1 MNTPTNNKRSD
12 TPYQKALK
20 ESEKKFALVYAQTGN
35 RAEAI
40 RQSFPLLMGR
50 SSNNYM
56 RVKAHRLLMKDNVLT
71 EVQRQAERLQ
81 QIGGKSVQVLEDILD
96 FGQEHNALEAAKF
109 TYEQIHGKATQR
121 TEVTGKFV
129 TVVYDL
135 SGGKAGVVPQEV
147 LDQLNDE

>member
-1 MNTPTNNKRSD
+1 MNTSSSKQTS
-12 TPYQKALK
+12 YQKALK

-40 RQSFPLLMGR
+40 RQSFPLLMKR
-50 SSNNYM
+50 SSNAYI
-56 RVKAHRLLMKDNVLT
+56 RLKAHRLLMNDDVVT
-71 EVQRQAERLQ
+71 EVQVQSDRLATL
-81 QIGGKSVQVLEDILD
+81 GNKSITVLEDIMD
-96 FGQEHNALEAAKF
+96 VGQEHNALEASKF
-109 TYEQIHGKATQR
+109 VFEQVHGKATQR